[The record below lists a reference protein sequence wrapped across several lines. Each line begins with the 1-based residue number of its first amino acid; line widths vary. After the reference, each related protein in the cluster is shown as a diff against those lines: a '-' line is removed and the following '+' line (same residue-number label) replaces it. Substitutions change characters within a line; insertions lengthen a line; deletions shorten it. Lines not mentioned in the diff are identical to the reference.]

1 MKIVFLL
8 TMILIVALLSSCT
21 TLMKKTDNQ
30 NINENLDYSAIKDL
44 DLPKDDITL
53 IINNNIL
60 DLKTP
65 IYLSKNRYFLCLNDL
80 IDSLGGTLTL
90 SDKTLNIEVLEKDIS
105 INTEENKVNI
115 SSSKEFSLKE
125 KLINKDKFYYIS
137 FFDFSNILNLY
148 TRWDKSSKT
157 LRCKINGDDI
167 DGITPYKSKIDQ
179 KAYIRLED
187 VALTTL
193 PYDNEYLEKLR
204 VLGNYLSKR
213 NVPYHIAWI
222 PHYISPANNVD
233 IDLEAQN
240 DFQRAELIYT
250 LDYLSY
256 HKGVIGLHG
265 YTHQRGNEESAIGS
279 EFGPKFPSVSE
290 FENRIQKAVDLSK
303 NLNIP
308 IDFFETPHYE
318 ATPDQNRIAEK
329 YFKILYY
336 PFKDNGQ
343 KGIDYAKPQHAPN
356 NKSYYISTYLD
367 YVHENGEDDFINKIE
382 NADTKYMG
390 SMFFHPRL
398 DFKHITL
405 TDNNGIPEYIYD
417 DNSIIKRI
425 LNAFEKKGY
434 KIDSVKNI

>member
-1 MKIVFLL
+1 MKKVFIIIALL
-8 TMILIVALLSSCT
+8 TISLLYSCT
-21 TLMKKTDNQ
+21 NNE
-30 NINENLDYSAIKDL
+30 NINKNIDYSTIKSL
-44 DLPKDDITL
+44 DIPEDKITL
-53 IINNNIL
+53 IINGNTV
-60 DLKTP
+60 DLKSP
-65 IYLSKNRYFLCLNDL
+65 IYLEKNRYFLCLNDL
-80 IDSLGGTLTL
+80 INTLGGTISV
-90 SDKTLNIEVLEKDIS
+90 SDKNLDIKVLDKDIS
-105 INTEENKVNI
+105 INIEKNQI
-115 SSSKEFSLKE
+115 IIPSSKELKLKE
-125 KLINKDKFYYIS
+125 KLIKTDDFYYIS
-137 FFDFSNILNLY
+137 FIDFSNMLNLY
-148 TRWDKSSKT
+148 TRWDIASKT
-157 LRCKINGDDI
+157 LNCKVNGDDI
-167 DGITPYKSKIDQ
+167 DNITSYKSKINQ

-193 PYDNEYLEKLR
+193 SYDNGYLEKLR
-204 VLGNYLSKR
+204 IMGNFLSKR

-222 PHYISPANNVD
+222 PHYLSPANNVD
-233 IDLEAQN
+233 IDLETQN

-279 EFGPKFPSVSE
+279 EFGSKFPSTSE

-303 NLNIP
+303 YLNIP

-318 ATPDQNRIAEK
+318 STPDQNRIAEK

-343 KGIDYAKPQHAPN
+343 NGIDYTKPQQAPN

-367 YVHENGEDDFINKIE
+367 YVHENGEDAFINKVQ

-405 TDNNGIPEYIYD
+405 TDNKGIPEYNYD
-417 DNSIIKRI
+417 DNSIIKRVV
-425 LNAFEKKGY
+425 NALEEKGY
-434 KIDSVKNI
+434 KIDSVTNI